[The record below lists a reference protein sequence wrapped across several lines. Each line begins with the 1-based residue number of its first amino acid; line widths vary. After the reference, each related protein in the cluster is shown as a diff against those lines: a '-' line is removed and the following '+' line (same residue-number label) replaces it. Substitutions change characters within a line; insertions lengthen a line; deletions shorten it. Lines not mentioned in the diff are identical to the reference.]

1 MDSAYTRNYTL
12 TVKCFF
18 LGKLYFYVTF
28 IVDYWFS
35 FLDLWHYSWG
45 SLSCQE
51 WLVSLSLQKKNMTSS
66 EINFASCHFEVK
78 ETETGTAPLLWILDD
93 QKSLLENLLVIKF
106 QSQEMALKPCRT
118 FAPIS
123 NDIDYFPPL

>member
-1 MDSAYTRNYTL
+1 MFFSGKTL
-12 TVKCFF
+12 
-18 LGKLYFYVTF
+18 FYVTF

-78 ETETGTAPLLWILDD
+78 ETETGTIAMNTWWPEISFG
-93 QKSLLENLLVIKF
+93 KSF
-106 QSQEMALKPCRT
+106 SH
-118 FAPIS
+118 
-123 NDIDYFPPL
+123 